1 MKKATQELYSLI
13 NYGEMRRKIG
23 PITEKLCLKLNELV
37 YRGSVQIR
45 LKGKTIRIKTP
56 MCRILRKLNQLDE
69 NEEEVRLP
77 NRISIELRPKT
88 NTAWGRVQSV
98 AQNPRVRTKLP
109 LQRRLASLLTFLE
122 NRWKQ
127 NHVRH
132 VSLQLSGPGL
142 PSTMK
147 MRGTSLVCRARLE
160 TLEVLSWTLEKR
172 YLPEHLSQREK
183 LAAEISAAD
192 PGHAGDPD
200 VKETLLRVAP
210 RPDASISL
218 SAVNMSEYLTS
229 LNLCLNTY
237 QERFGFQPLDDP
249 SFGRDRSKHL
259 ACRKALA
266 KKAKTE
272 PGTAPGKPKEA
283 KAEPGAAPVKP
294 KEAPVPVDTEQPS
307 AVCPTTPLH
316 VLLEFDNN
324 ACDSDPRTSEA
335 MDASTISANDMAVN
349 NILSLKLCLGN
360 LTHSRCWLC
369 YQYQVG
375 LCEALKTSTLL

>member
-1 MKKATQELYSLI
+1 MLVPGMKKATQELYSLI

-56 MCRILRKLNQLDE
+56 MCRILRKLNQLDGPHNIVPVKHLPLMSSRPAE

-132 VSLQLSGPGL
+132 RHLRFCLGL
-142 PSTMK
+142 
-147 MRGTSLVCRARLE
+147 LE
-160 TLEVLSWTLEKR
+160 RR

-183 LAAEISAAD
+183 LAADISAAD
-192 PGHAGDPD
+192 PGHTRDPD

-272 PGTAPGKPKEA
+272 PA
-283 KAEPGAAPVKP
+283 AAPAKP
-294 KEAPVPVDTEQPS
+294 KEAPIPVDTEQPS
-307 AVCPTTPLH
+307 GVDPTTPLQ

-360 LTHSRCWLC
+360 RTRSRR
-369 YQYQVG
+369 
-375 LCEALKTSTLL
+375 